1 MAVAAWLVTAVATGY
16 GVAGADTTGASSD
29 SSSTSSASS
38 NTTSSE
44 PAGTST
50 AGSSTSSTSTT
61 TGSGTTATGETKP
74 SGATSSSAEVAPGVT
89 VSSSGGAHT
98 STTEP
103 SSSTSTS
110 GVEPPPQSSEP
121 TVPVGVPEPTA
132 SSTPPAT
139 SAPEPEQPTSTPAKN
154 ESNSTHSATV
164 TAATN
169 TLPSPGVVAA
179 ATAAQ
184 PSAKDTESS
193 AAPTAQALKVNTVS
207 SEVATQTVAEAAAA
221 VAPVGPAAQVAAPAI
236 GVVGFLNGIVTNLL
250 NPFLAPA
257 PNTPEPV
264 TPAIWAVLAWV
275 RRNFFNQA
283 PTIAYN
289 PTTTLQTGQTVTGNL
304 GATDAEGDALTYT
317 VTQGP
322 QHGSLTIDQ
331 ATGNF
336 TYIPDDINYT
346 AAQTD
351 SFTVSASDGKANL
364 LSLFGM
370 PHSDQASIGL
380 TVLNPTAERVI
391 VNLPAGFTNAAIP
404 RFSADGQSL
413 LFSAT
418 PPGAAAGARREI
430 YHVNVDGTGLTCVT
444 CGVVDPTPLRAGTT
458 APRNLFKPVPFEDGS
473 GRILFQSVDPGN
485 GAYTH
490 VVYESD
496 ANGTRLVRV
505 LTPPGKP
512 GVIATDV
519 QREMRI
525 SPDGTHVLFS
535 QIQLVPN
542 PSDPPGFITAV
553 PIVGTLTAGVDGSGN
568 KVYNITDARV
578 VFPVGEDKQW
588 THDGKGV
595 IILGG
600 LYESGNVDDVVV
612 DIATGQVTR
621 LTGNLDYDEDVDL
634 SPNNQWLAIDSTRG
648 LDALTPV
655 TRIVR
660 PAFLPLLIQG
670 SVYTVYA
677 GSSNATNVSN
687 QPWLVAVDDDLNGEN
702 GIPLFVSDDPNTP
715 ADEGDNWTAR
725 SMPSWNADGT
735 AVAFW
740 EADSTDPTGQR
751 SRLVVAK
758 LKYTTSVGAAADKS
772 TPALSSSFPTLATNT
787 PKQVQ
792 LLPTG
797 TYTGAGGGTALVA
810 ETTNVTT
817 GHVIRTVQYTDYVN
831 GEGMILNGTESTDQS
846 AAQNTIHY
854 VADITVTGTH
864 TGSLTGDAT
873 INKLTRTITPTTAG
887 SQIQS
892 TLDGDTLVLL
902 DPARVAADLA
912 DV

>member
-1 MAVAAWLVTAVATGY
+1 M
-16 GVAGADTTGASSD
+16 
-29 SSSTSSASS
+29 
-38 NTTSSE
+38 
-44 PAGTST
+44 
-50 AGSSTSSTSTT
+50 
-61 TGSGTTATGETKP
+61 
-74 SGATSSSAEVAPGVT
+74 
-89 VSSSGGAHT
+89 
-98 STTEP
+98 
-103 SSSTSTS
+103 
-110 GVEPPPQSSEP
+110 
-121 TVPVGVPEPTA
+121 
-132 SSTPPAT
+132 
-139 SAPEPEQPTSTPAKN
+139 
-154 ESNSTHSATV
+154 
-164 TAATN
+164 
-169 TLPSPGVVAA
+169 
-179 ATAAQ
+179 
-184 PSAKDTESS
+184 
-193 AAPTAQALKVNTVS
+193 
-207 SEVATQTVAEAAAA
+207 ATQTVAEAAAA